1 MNVSPKNS
9 SYLLK
14 SEFKILETETK
25 NPQKNLIR
33 EGVFLNVIQN
43 E

>member
-1 MNVSPKNS
+1 MFPLRIRVIFYS
-9 SYLLK
+9 
-14 SEFKILETETK
+14 KILETVTK